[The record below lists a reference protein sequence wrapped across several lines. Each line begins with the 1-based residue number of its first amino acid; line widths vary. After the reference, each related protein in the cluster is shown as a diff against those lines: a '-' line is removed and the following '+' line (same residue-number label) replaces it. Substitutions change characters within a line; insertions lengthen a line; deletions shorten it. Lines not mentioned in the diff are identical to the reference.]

1 MSLFSRIIR
10 RRGIPD
16 PLPEVEALSTSVAA
30 LKEVVETLTRQRGT
44 YAESAVTVEDLVDLG
59 IIVRRPNG
67 QFIKKPD

>member
-16 PLPEVEALSTSVAA
+16 PLPEVEALNSSVAA
-30 LKEVVETLTRQRGT
+30 LKEVVETLTRQRRE

-59 IIVRRPNG
+59 IIERRPNG
-67 QFIKKPD
+67 RFIKKPD